1 MKGVV
6 FVELLSMAESAFGE
20 ATVDN
25 VLDEADLDNGG
36 AFTAVG
42 NYPCDHLIKLVEGF
56 SEKSGASPEALQQ
69 KFGFWMLDFF
79 EKGYSDFFVG
89 KENSFDMLEAIDTE
103 IHVEVLKLYPEAE
116 LPSFTT
122 ERFGDNQFEMVYSSP
137 RPLVEFCQGLIEAC
151 IERFKETATIERTA
165 VPNQPNST
173 RFLITL
179 TS

>member
-56 SEKSGASPEALQQ
+56 S
-69 KFGFWMLDFF
+69 
-79 EKGYSDFFVG
+79 
-89 KENSFDMLEAIDTE
+89 
-103 IHVEVLKLYPEAE
+103 
-116 LPSFTT
+116 
-122 ERFGDNQFEMVYSSP
+122 
-137 RPLVEFCQGLIEAC
+137 
-151 IERFKETATIERTA
+151 
-165 VPNQPNST
+165 
-173 RFLITL
+173 
-179 TS
+179 